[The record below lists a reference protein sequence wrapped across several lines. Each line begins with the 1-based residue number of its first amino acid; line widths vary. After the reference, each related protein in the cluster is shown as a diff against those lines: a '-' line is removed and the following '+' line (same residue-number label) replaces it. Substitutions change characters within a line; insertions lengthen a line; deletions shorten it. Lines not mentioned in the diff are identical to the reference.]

1 MPAVEVRTTR
11 RNAGDDLL
19 ADELLIEDW
28 LGLASYLAEAVAGG
42 DLTVDAARTELAAG
56 ASGAAERQTLRR
68 AADVAA
74 TRLGADSLVTALLQ
88 PAGSLGAA
96 TAEVA

>member
-11 RNAGDDLL
+11 RNAGDELL
-19 ADELLIEDW
+19 TDELLIEDW

-42 DLTVDAARTELAAG
+42 DLTVDAARAELAAG
-56 ASGAAERQTLRR
+56 ASGAAERETLRR
-68 AADVAA
+68 AADVA
-74 TRLGADSLVTALLQ
+74 TGRLGADSLITMLLQ
-88 PAGSLGAA
+88 PAGAHGAA